1 MASEENK
8 SPWLPT
14 LLILTVIQA
23 SAFVTVT
30 VFQFRALEDIDEI
43 DISLEHRLQT
53 ILSTTQVIFTV
64 KIIYCMVVHFTGQYT
79 WNWFVLILRH
89 TSWFTWL
96 TNFHVFTFFFNLKKK
111 TTKQMTSARSRSC
124 LFCVGVVCITLH

>member
-53 ILSTTQVIFTV
+53 ILSTTHVIFTV
-64 KIIYCMVVHFTGQYT
+64 KIIYCMVVHFIGQYT
-79 WNWFVLILRH
+79 WNV
-89 TSWFTWL
+89 
-96 TNFHVFTFFFNLKKK
+96 K
-111 TTKQMTSARSRSC
+111 TD
-124 LFCVGVVCITLH
+124 LF

>member
-53 ILSTTQVIFTV
+53 IMSTTQVIF
-64 KIIYCMVVHFTGQYT
+64 
-79 WNWFVLILRH
+79 
-89 TSWFTWL
+89 
-96 TNFHVFTFFFNLKKK
+96 
-111 TTKQMTSARSRSC
+111 
-124 LFCVGVVCITLH
+124 

>member
-1 MASEENK
+1 MIVFDGSWTKMASEENK

-53 ILSTTQVIFTV
+53 ILSTTQVIF
-64 KIIYCMVVHFTGQYT
+64 
-79 WNWFVLILRH
+79 
-89 TSWFTWL
+89 
-96 TNFHVFTFFFNLKKK
+96 
-111 TTKQMTSARSRSC
+111 
-124 LFCVGVVCITLH
+124 

>member
-53 ILSTTQVIFTV
+53 ILSTTQVIF
-64 KIIYCMVVHFTGQYT
+64 
-79 WNWFVLILRH
+79 
-89 TSWFTWL
+89 
-96 TNFHVFTFFFNLKKK
+96 
-111 TTKQMTSARSRSC
+111 
-124 LFCVGVVCITLH
+124 